1 MVRVLSTIF
10 RDEESET
17 NDSTTLRK
25 QYWKETLIMTRIK
38 LFIAY

>member
-10 RDEESET
+10 RDEET